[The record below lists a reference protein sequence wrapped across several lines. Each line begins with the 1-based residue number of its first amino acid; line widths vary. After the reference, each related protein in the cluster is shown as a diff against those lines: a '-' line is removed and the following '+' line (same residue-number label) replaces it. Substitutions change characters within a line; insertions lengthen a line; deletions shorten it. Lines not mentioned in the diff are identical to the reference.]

1 MARSLRLTE
10 KWFNRGQ
17 WLLALVFAAF
27 LIGLGG
33 TIVGDL
39 PEVDGRIDRENF
51 IDQVAIAPLRS
62 ARDQAAAA
70 RDAAQAKLDQADLQ
84 N

>member
-39 PEVDGRIDRENF
+39 P
-51 IDQVAIAPLRS
+51 
-62 ARDQAAAA
+62 
-70 RDAAQAKLDQADLQ
+70 
-84 N
+84 